1 MSTSKK
7 LFLTMFFNVIS
18 LIFII
23 SVSFFIAKK
32 NIETLINKDLESVGL
47 SVFNLSSFYAKNNP
61 KGYENKEFKDA
72 IKEIKIGKSG
82 YIYFVDE
89 SGKIIIHPTIEGKN
103 LASLDFIQK
112 IINSNDKSGIVE
124 YYTDVTNQDK
134 IIYYKYIP
142 EWKMWVVPGIN
153 KEDYVKDIYVEF
165 FYKIVLLGA
174 FIIILQ
180 LIIFYLITR
189 GITKQ
194 IKDFSSH
201 FREFLSFITYKQNRI
216 EKKKLEG
223 NCEFSVMTKD
233 INSAIDE
240 FDDKFKHDMRVIGE
254 SVLTFDKLKKGIFK
268 CRVNSN
274 SSNPMINTIKNTI
287 NDALDD
293 LENYMREI
301 EKTLISYTSNDYKD
315 RIVINN
321 KIANP
326 SRLLKVIQSV
336 NSLGDTLATQAKNS
350 LENGSSLET
359 NSKTLKNSIENLTS
373 KITKQIESLEE
384 TTLAVEKISEITNN
398 NSKNTTSMSKLAEIV
413 KQAVEDGYNL
423 SNKTTKSMDDIN
435 EKVIA
440 INEAITIIDQIAF
453 QTNILSLNA
462 AVEAATAG
470 EAGKGFAVVAQ
481 EVRNLANRS
490 AEAAKEIKEIVEST
504 TRKANDGKNI
514 TSNMIL
520 GYDELLENI
529 NKTIDMINEI
539 TMSSK
544 EQEAG
549 ITQINDAVN
558 QLDQQTQQNATI
570 ANETQDI
577 AFKTDAIARNII
589 EDLKDKVFVGKI

>member
-153 KEDYVKDIYVEF
+153 KEDYVKDIYIEF

-274 SSNPMINTIKNTI
+274 SSNPMINTLKNTI

-293 LENYMREI
+293 LENYMSEI

-315 RIVINN
+315 RIVIND

-336 NSLGDTLATQAKNS
+336 NSLGVTLATQAKNS

-470 EAGKGFAVVAQ
+470 EAGKGFAVVAG
-481 EVRNLANRS
+481 EVRNLANKS
-490 AEAAKEIKEIVEST
+490 AEAANEIKKLVEIANQ
-504 TRKANDGKNI
+504 KAHEGKDISNEMQNGYKNLHTHI
-514 TSNMIL
+514 TETLQIIQNVSDAANEQMV
-520 GYDELLENI
+520 GI
-529 NKTIDMINEI
+529 NQVSQTIVSLDQI
-539 TMSSK
+539 SK
-544 EQEAG
+544 DNQKE
-549 ITQINDAVN
+549 TNLINDISNVVSSMAIEV
-558 QLDQQTQQNATI
+558 L
-570 ANETQDI
+570 E
-577 AFKTDAIARNII
+577 DAKN
-589 EDLKDKVFVGKI
+589 KKF

>member
-7 LFLTMFFNVIS
+7 LFLTMFFNVMS

-32 NIETLINKDLESVGL
+32 NIEILINKDLESVGL

-165 FYKIVLLGA
+165 FYKIVLLGV

-274 SSNPMINTIKNTI
+274 SSNPMINTLKNTI

-315 RIVINN
+315 RIVIND

-470 EAGKGFAVVAQ
+470 EAGKGFAVVAG
-481 EVRNLANRS
+481 EVRNLANKS
-490 AEAAKEIKEIVEST
+490 AEAANEIKKLVEIANQ
-504 TRKANDGKNI
+504 KAHEGKDISNEMQNGYKNLHTHI
-514 TSNMIL
+514 TETLQIIQNVSDAANEQMV
-520 GYDELLENI
+520 GI
-529 NKTIDMINEI
+529 NQVSQTIVSLDQI
-539 TMSSK
+539 SK
-544 EQEAG
+544 DNQKE
-549 ITQINDAVN
+549 TNLINDISNVVSSMAIEV
-558 QLDQQTQQNATI
+558 L
-570 ANETQDI
+570 E
-577 AFKTDAIARNII
+577 DAKN
-589 EDLKDKVFVGKI
+589 KKF

>member
-23 SVSFFIAKK
+23 LVSFFIAKK
-32 NIETLINKDLESVGL
+32 NIEILINKDLESVGL

-112 IINSNDKSGIVE
+112 IISSNDKSGIIE

-165 FYKIVLLGA
+165 FYKIVLLGV

-216 EKKKLEG
+216 EKKKLDG

-274 SSNPMINTIKNTI
+274 SSNPMINTLKNTI

-435 EKVIA
+435 EKVVA

-470 EAGKGFAVVAQ
+470 EAGKGFAVVAG
-481 EVRNLANRS
+481 EVRNLANKS
-490 AEAAKEIKEIVEST
+490 AEAANEIKKLVEIANQ
-504 TRKANDGKNI
+504 KAHEGKDISNEMQNGYKNLHTHI
-514 TSNMIL
+514 TETLQIIQNVSDAANEQMV
-520 GYDELLENI
+520 GI
-529 NKTIDMINEI
+529 NQVSQTIVSLDQI
-539 TMSSK
+539 SK
-544 EQEAG
+544 DNQKE
-549 ITQINDAVN
+549 TNLINDISNVVSSM
-558 QLDQQTQQNATI
+558 
-570 ANETQDI
+570 
-577 AFKTDAIARNII
+577 AIEVLEEAKN
-589 EDLKDKVFVGKI
+589 KKF

>member
-23 SVSFFIAKK
+23 LVSFFIAKK
-32 NIETLINKDLESVGL
+32 NIEILINKDLESVGL
-47 SVFNLSSFYAKNNP
+47 SVYNLSSFYAKNNP

-112 IINSNDKSGIVE
+112 IISSNDKSGIIE

-216 EKKKLEG
+216 EKKKLDG

-274 SSNPMINTIKNTI
+274 SSNPMINTLKNTI

-435 EKVIA
+435 EKVVA

-470 EAGKGFAVVAQ
+470 EAGKGFAVVAG
-481 EVRNLANRS
+481 EVRNLANKS
-490 AEAAKEIKEIVEST
+490 AEAANEIKKLVEIANQ
-504 TRKANDGKNI
+504 KAHEGKDISNEMQNGYKNLHTHI
-514 TSNMIL
+514 TETLQIIQNVSDAANEQMV
-520 GYDELLENI
+520 GI
-529 NKTIDMINEI
+529 NQVSQTIVSLDQI
-539 TMSSK
+539 SK
-544 EQEAG
+544 DNQKE
-549 ITQINDAVN
+549 TNLINDISNVVSSMAIEV
-558 QLDQQTQQNATI
+558 L
-570 ANETQDI
+570 E
-577 AFKTDAIARNII
+577 DAKN
-589 EDLKDKVFVGKI
+589 KKF

>member
-32 NIETLINKDLESVGL
+32 NIKILINKDLESVGL

-274 SSNPMINTIKNTI
+274 SSNPMINTLKNTI

-315 RIVINN
+315 RIVIND

-470 EAGKGFAVVAQ
+470 EAGKGFAVVAG
-481 EVRNLANRS
+481 EVRNLANKS
-490 AEAAKEIKEIVEST
+490 AEAANEIKKLVEIANQ
-504 TRKANDGKNI
+504 KAHEGKDISNEMQNGYKNLHTHI
-514 TSNMIL
+514 TETLQIIQNVSDAANEQMV
-520 GYDELLENI
+520 GI
-529 NKTIDMINEI
+529 NQVSQTIVSLDQI
-539 TMSSK
+539 SK
-544 EQEAG
+544 DNQKE
-549 ITQINDAVN
+549 TNLINDISNVVSSMAIEV
-558 QLDQQTQQNATI
+558 L
-570 ANETQDI
+570 E
-577 AFKTDAIARNII
+577 DAKN
-589 EDLKDKVFVGKI
+589 KKF

>member
-7 LFLTMFFNVIS
+7 LFLTMFFNVMS

-23 SVSFFIAKK
+23 LVSFFIAKK
-32 NIETLINKDLESVGL
+32 NIEILINKDLESVGL

-165 FYKIVLLGA
+165 FYKIVLLGV

-274 SSNPMINTIKNTI
+274 SSNPMINTLKNTI

-315 RIVINN
+315 RIVIND

-470 EAGKGFAVVAQ
+470 EAGKGFAVVAG
-481 EVRNLANRS
+481 EVRNLANKS
-490 AEAAKEIKEIVEST
+490 AEAANEIKKLVEIANQ
-504 TRKANDGKNI
+504 KAHEGKDISNEMQNGYKNLHTHI
-514 TSNMIL
+514 TETLQIIQNVSDAANEQMV
-520 GYDELLENI
+520 GI
-529 NKTIDMINEI
+529 NQVSQTIVSLDQI
-539 TMSSK
+539 SK
-544 EQEAG
+544 DNQKE
-549 ITQINDAVN
+549 TNLINDISNVVSSMAIEV
-558 QLDQQTQQNATI
+558 L
-570 ANETQDI
+570 E
-577 AFKTDAIARNII
+577 DAKN
-589 EDLKDKVFVGKI
+589 KKF

>member
-23 SVSFFIAKK
+23 SVSFFIAQK
-32 NIETLINKDLESVGL
+32 NIEILINKDLESVGL

-72 IKEIKIGKSG
+72 IKEIKIGKNG

-216 EKKKLEG
+216 EKKKLDG

-274 SSNPMINTIKNTI
+274 SSNPMINTLKNTI

-470 EAGKGFAVVAQ
+470 EAGKGFAVVAG
-481 EVRNLANRS
+481 EVRNLANKS
-490 AEAAKEIKEIVEST
+490 AEAANEIKKLVEIANQ
-504 TRKANDGKNI
+504 KAHEGKDISNEMQNGYKNLHTHI
-514 TSNMIL
+514 TETLQIIQNVSDAANEQMV
-520 GYDELLENI
+520 GI
-529 NKTIDMINEI
+529 NQVSQTIVSLDQI
-539 TMSSK
+539 SK
-544 EQEAG
+544 DNQKE
-549 ITQINDAVN
+549 TNLINDISNVVSSMAIEV
-558 QLDQQTQQNATI
+558 L
-570 ANETQDI
+570 E
-577 AFKTDAIARNII
+577 DAKN
-589 EDLKDKVFVGKI
+589 KKF

>member
-7 LFLTMFFNVIS
+7 LFLTMFFNVMS

-23 SVSFFIAKK
+23 LVSFFIAKK

-72 IKEIKIGKSG
+72 IKEIKIGKNG

-274 SSNPMINTIKNTI
+274 SSNPMINTLKNTI

-470 EAGKGFAVVAQ
+470 EAGKGFAVVAG
-481 EVRNLANRS
+481 EVRNLANKS
-490 AEAAKEIKEIVEST
+490 AEAANEIKKLVEIANQ
-504 TRKANDGKNI
+504 KAHEGKDISNEMQNGYKNLHTHI
-514 TSNMIL
+514 TETLQIIQNVSDAANEQMV
-520 GYDELLENI
+520 GI
-529 NKTIDMINEI
+529 NQVSQTIVSLDQI
-539 TMSSK
+539 SK
-544 EQEAG
+544 DNQKE
-549 ITQINDAVN
+549 TNLINDISNVVSSMAIEV
-558 QLDQQTQQNATI
+558 L
-570 ANETQDI
+570 E
-577 AFKTDAIARNII
+577 DAKN
-589 EDLKDKVFVGKI
+589 KKF

>member
-7 LFLTMFFNVIS
+7 LFLTMFFNVMS

-23 SVSFFIAKK
+23 LVSFFIAKK
-32 NIETLINKDLESVGL
+32 NIEILINKDLESVGL

-153 KEDYVKDIYVEF
+153 KEDYVKDIYIEF
-165 FYKIVLLGA
+165 FYKIVLLGV

-274 SSNPMINTIKNTI
+274 SSNPMINTLKNTI

-315 RIVINN
+315 RIVIND

-470 EAGKGFAVVAQ
+470 EAGKGFAVVAG
-481 EVRNLANRS
+481 EVRNLANKS
-490 AEAAKEIKEIVEST
+490 AEAANEIKKLVEIANQ
-504 TRKANDGKNI
+504 KAHEGKDISNEMQNGYKNLHTHI
-514 TSNMIL
+514 TETLQIIQNVSDAANEQMV
-520 GYDELLENI
+520 GI
-529 NKTIDMINEI
+529 NQVSQTIVSLDQI
-539 TMSSK
+539 SK
-544 EQEAG
+544 DNQKE
-549 ITQINDAVN
+549 TNLINDISNVVSSMAIEV
-558 QLDQQTQQNATI
+558 L
-570 ANETQDI
+570 E
-577 AFKTDAIARNII
+577 DAKN
-589 EDLKDKVFVGKI
+589 KKF

>member
-112 IINSNDKSGIVE
+112 IISSNDKSGIVE

-274 SSNPMINTIKNTI
+274 SSNPMINTLKNTI

-453 QTNILSLNA
+453 QTNNISLNA

-470 EAGKGFAVVAQ
+470 EAGKGFAVVAG
-481 EVRNLANRS
+481 EVRNLANKS
-490 AEAAKEIKEIVEST
+490 AEAANEIKKLVEIANQ
-504 TRKANDGKNI
+504 KAHEGKDISNEMQNGYKNLHTHI
-514 TSNMIL
+514 TETLQIIQNVSDAANEQMV
-520 GYDELLENI
+520 GI
-529 NKTIDMINEI
+529 NQVSQTIVSLDQI
-539 TMSSK
+539 SK
-544 EQEAG
+544 DNQKE
-549 ITQINDAVN
+549 TNLINDISNVVSSMAIEV
-558 QLDQQTQQNATI
+558 L
-570 ANETQDI
+570 E
-577 AFKTDAIARNII
+577 DAKN
-589 EDLKDKVFVGKI
+589 KKF

>member
-7 LFLTMFFNVIS
+7 LFLTMFFNVMS

-23 SVSFFIAKK
+23 LVSFFIAKK
-32 NIETLINKDLESVGL
+32 NIEILINKDLESVGL

-201 FREFLSFITYKQNRI
+201 FREFISFITYKQNRI

-274 SSNPMINTIKNTI
+274 SSNPMINTLKNTI

-315 RIVINN
+315 RIVIND

-470 EAGKGFAVVAQ
+470 EAGKGFAVVAG
-481 EVRNLANRS
+481 EVRNLANKS
-490 AEAAKEIKEIVEST
+490 AEAANEIKKLVEIANQ
-504 TRKANDGKNI
+504 KAHEGKDISNEMQNGYKNLHTHI
-514 TSNMIL
+514 TETLQIIQNVSDAANEQMV
-520 GYDELLENI
+520 GI
-529 NKTIDMINEI
+529 NQVSQTIVSLDQI
-539 TMSSK
+539 SK
-544 EQEAG
+544 DNQKE
-549 ITQINDAVN
+549 TNLINDISNVVSSMAIEV
-558 QLDQQTQQNATI
+558 L
-570 ANETQDI
+570 E
-577 AFKTDAIARNII
+577 DAKN
-589 EDLKDKVFVGKI
+589 KKF

>member
-7 LFLTMFFNVIS
+7 LFLTMFFNVMS

-23 SVSFFIAKK
+23 LVSFFIAKK
-32 NIETLINKDLESVGL
+32 NIEILINKDLESVGL

-165 FYKIVLLGA
+165 FYKIVLLGV

-274 SSNPMINTIKNTI
+274 SSNPMINTLKNTI

-315 RIVINN
+315 RIVIND

-470 EAGKGFAVVAQ
+470 EAGKGFAVVAG
-481 EVRNLANRS
+481 EVRNLANKS
-490 AEAAKEIKEIVEST
+490 AEAANEIKKLVEIANQ
-504 TRKANDGKNI
+504 KAHEGKDISNEMQNGYKNLHTHI
-514 TSNMIL
+514 TETLQIIQNVSDAANEQMV
-520 GYDELLENI
+520 GI
-529 NKTIDMINEI
+529 NQVSETIVSLDQI
-539 TMSSK
+539 SK
-544 EQEAG
+544 DNQKE
-549 ITQINDAVN
+549 TNLINDISNVVSSMAIEV
-558 QLDQQTQQNATI
+558 L
-570 ANETQDI
+570 E
-577 AFKTDAIARNII
+577 DAKN
-589 EDLKDKVFVGKI
+589 KKF

>member
-7 LFLTMFFNVIS
+7 LFLTMFFNVMS

-23 SVSFFIAKK
+23 LVSFFIAKK
-32 NIETLINKDLESVGL
+32 NIEILINKDLESVGL

-112 IINSNDKSGIVE
+112 IISSNDKSGIVE

-274 SSNPMINTIKNTI
+274 SSNPMINTLKNTI

-315 RIVINN
+315 RIVIND

-470 EAGKGFAVVAQ
+470 EAGKGFAVVAG
-481 EVRNLANRS
+481 EVRNLANKS
-490 AEAAKEIKEIVEST
+490 AEAANEIKKLVEIANQ
-504 TRKANDGKNI
+504 KAHEGKDISNEMQNGYKNLHTHI
-514 TSNMIL
+514 TETLQIIQNVSDAANEQMV
-520 GYDELLENI
+520 GI
-529 NKTIDMINEI
+529 NQVSQTIVSLDQI
-539 TMSSK
+539 SK
-544 EQEAG
+544 DNQKE
-549 ITQINDAVN
+549 TNLINDISNVVSSMAIEV
-558 QLDQQTQQNATI
+558 L
-570 ANETQDI
+570 E
-577 AFKTDAIARNII
+577 DAKN
-589 EDLKDKVFVGKI
+589 KKF

>member
-7 LFLTMFFNVIS
+7 LFLTMFFNVMS

-32 NIETLINKDLESVGL
+32 NIEILINKDLESVGL

-274 SSNPMINTIKNTI
+274 SSNPMINTLKNTI

-315 RIVINN
+315 RIVIND

-384 TTLAVEKISEITNN
+384 TTLAVGKISEITNN

-470 EAGKGFAVVAQ
+470 EAGKGFAVVAG
-481 EVRNLANRS
+481 EVRNLANKS
-490 AEAAKEIKEIVEST
+490 AEAANEIKKLVEIANQ
-504 TRKANDGKNI
+504 KAHEGKDISNEMQNGYKNLHTHI
-514 TSNMIL
+514 TETLQIIQNVSDAANEQMV
-520 GYDELLENI
+520 GI
-529 NKTIDMINEI
+529 NQVSQTIVSLDQI
-539 TMSSK
+539 SK
-544 EQEAG
+544 DNQKE
-549 ITQINDAVN
+549 TNLINDISNVVSSMAIEV
-558 QLDQQTQQNATI
+558 L
-570 ANETQDI
+570 E
-577 AFKTDAIARNII
+577 DAKN
-589 EDLKDKVFVGKI
+589 KKF

>member
-7 LFLTMFFNVIS
+7 LFLTMFFNVMS

-23 SVSFFIAKK
+23 LVSFFIAKK
-32 NIETLINKDLESVGL
+32 NIEILINKDLESVGL

-72 IKEIKIGKSG
+72 IKEIKIGKNG

-142 EWKMWVVPGIN
+142 EWKMWVVPCIN

-274 SSNPMINTIKNTI
+274 SSNPMINTLKNTI

-315 RIVINN
+315 RIVIND

-470 EAGKGFAVVAQ
+470 EAGKGFAVVAG
-481 EVRNLANRS
+481 EVRNLANKS
-490 AEAAKEIKEIVEST
+490 AEAANEIKKLVEIANQ
-504 TRKANDGKNI
+504 KAHEGKDISNEMQNGYKNLHTHI
-514 TSNMIL
+514 TETLQIIQNVSDAANEQMV
-520 GYDELLENI
+520 GI
-529 NKTIDMINEI
+529 NQVSQTIVSLDQI
-539 TMSSK
+539 SK
-544 EQEAG
+544 DNQKE
-549 ITQINDAVN
+549 TNLINDISNVVSSMAIEV
-558 QLDQQTQQNATI
+558 L
-570 ANETQDI
+570 E
-577 AFKTDAIARNII
+577 DAKN
-589 EDLKDKVFVGKI
+589 KKF

>member
-32 NIETLINKDLESVGL
+32 NIEILINKDLESVGL

-72 IKEIKIGKSG
+72 IKEIKIGKNG

-274 SSNPMINTIKNTI
+274 SSNPMINTLKNTI

-315 RIVINN
+315 RIVIND

-470 EAGKGFAVVAQ
+470 EAGKGFAVVAG
-481 EVRNLANRS
+481 EVRNLANKS
-490 AEAAKEIKEIVEST
+490 AEAANEIKKLVEIANQ
-504 TRKANDGKNI
+504 KAHEGKDISNEMQNGYKNLHTHI
-514 TSNMIL
+514 TETLQIIQNVSDAANEQMV
-520 GYDELLENI
+520 GI
-529 NKTIDMINEI
+529 NQVSQTIVSLDQI
-539 TMSSK
+539 SK
-544 EQEAG
+544 DNQKE
-549 ITQINDAVN
+549 TNLINDISNVVSSMAIEV
-558 QLDQQTQQNATI
+558 L
-570 ANETQDI
+570 E
-577 AFKTDAIARNII
+577 DAKN
-589 EDLKDKVFVGKI
+589 KKF

>member
-7 LFLTMFFNVIS
+7 LFLTMFFNVMS

-23 SVSFFIAKK
+23 LVSFFIAKK
-32 NIETLINKDLESVGL
+32 NIEILINKDLESVGL

-89 SGKIIIHPTIEGKN
+89 SGKIIIHPTIEGKH

-223 NCEFSVMTKD
+223 NYEFSVMTKD

-274 SSNPMINTIKNTI
+274 SSNPMINTLKNTI

-315 RIVINN
+315 RIVIND

-470 EAGKGFAVVAQ
+470 EAGKGFAVVAG
-481 EVRNLANRS
+481 EVRNLANKS
-490 AEAAKEIKEIVEST
+490 AEAANEIKKLVEIANQ
-504 TRKANDGKNI
+504 KAHEGKDISNEMQNGYKNLHTHI
-514 TSNMIL
+514 TETLQIIQNVSDAANEQMV
-520 GYDELLENI
+520 GI
-529 NKTIDMINEI
+529 NQVSQTIVSLDQI
-539 TMSSK
+539 SK
-544 EQEAG
+544 DNQKE
-549 ITQINDAVN
+549 TNLINDISNVVSSMAIEV
-558 QLDQQTQQNATI
+558 L
-570 ANETQDI
+570 E
-577 AFKTDAIARNII
+577 DAKN
-589 EDLKDKVFVGKI
+589 KKF

>member
-165 FYKIVLLGA
+165 FYKIVLLGV

-274 SSNPMINTIKNTI
+274 SSNPMINTLKNTI

-315 RIVINN
+315 RIVIND

-470 EAGKGFAVVAQ
+470 EAGKGFAVVAG
-481 EVRNLANRS
+481 EVRNLANKS
-490 AEAAKEIKEIVEST
+490 AEAANEIKKLVEIANQ
-504 TRKANDGKNI
+504 KAHEGKDISNEMQNGYKNLHTHI
-514 TSNMIL
+514 TETLQIIQNVSDAANEQMV
-520 GYDELLENI
+520 GI
-529 NKTIDMINEI
+529 NQVSETIVSLDQI
-539 TMSSK
+539 SK
-544 EQEAG
+544 DNQKE
-549 ITQINDAVN
+549 TNLINDISNVVSSMAIEV
-558 QLDQQTQQNATI
+558 L
-570 ANETQDI
+570 E
-577 AFKTDAIARNII
+577 DAKN
-589 EDLKDKVFVGKI
+589 KKF

>member
-7 LFLTMFFNVIS
+7 LFLTMFFNVMS

-23 SVSFFIAKK
+23 LVSFFIAKK
-32 NIETLINKDLESVGL
+32 NIEILINKDLESVGL

-72 IKEIKIGKSG
+72 IKEIKIGKNG

-112 IINSNDKSGIVE
+112 IISSNDKSGIVE

-134 IIYYKYIP
+134 IIYFKYIP

-165 FYKIVLLGA
+165 FYKIVLLGV

-274 SSNPMINTIKNTI
+274 SSNPMINTLKNTI

-315 RIVINN
+315 RIVIND

-470 EAGKGFAVVAQ
+470 EAGKGFAVVAG
-481 EVRNLANRS
+481 EVRNLANKS
-490 AEAAKEIKEIVEST
+490 AEAANEIKKLVEIANQ
-504 TRKANDGKNI
+504 KAHEGKDISNEMQNGYKNLHTHI
-514 TSNMIL
+514 TETLQIIQNVSDAANEQMV
-520 GYDELLENI
+520 GI
-529 NKTIDMINEI
+529 NQVSQTIVSLDQI
-539 TMSSK
+539 SK
-544 EQEAG
+544 DNQKE
-549 ITQINDAVN
+549 TNLINDISNVVSSMAIEV
-558 QLDQQTQQNATI
+558 L
-570 ANETQDI
+570 E
-577 AFKTDAIARNII
+577 DAKN
-589 EDLKDKVFVGKI
+589 KKF

>member
-23 SVSFFIAKK
+23 LVSFFIAKK
-32 NIETLINKDLESVGL
+32 NIEILINKDLESVGL

-112 IINSNDKSGIVE
+112 IINSNDKSGIIE

-274 SSNPMINTIKNTI
+274 SSNPMINTLKNTI

-470 EAGKGFAVVAQ
+470 EAGKGFAVVAG
-481 EVRNLANRS
+481 EVRNLANKS
-490 AEAAKEIKEIVEST
+490 AEAANEIKKLVEIANQ
-504 TRKANDGKNI
+504 KAHEGKDISNEMQNGYKNLHTHI
-514 TSNMIL
+514 TETLQIIQNVSDAANEQMV
-520 GYDELLENI
+520 GI
-529 NKTIDMINEI
+529 NQVSQTIVSLDQI
-539 TMSSK
+539 SK
-544 EQEAG
+544 DNQKE
-549 ITQINDAVN
+549 TNLINDISNVVSSMAIEV
-558 QLDQQTQQNATI
+558 L
-570 ANETQDI
+570 E
-577 AFKTDAIARNII
+577 DAKN
-589 EDLKDKVFVGKI
+589 KKF

>member
-23 SVSFFIAKK
+23 LVSFFIAKK
-32 NIETLINKDLESVGL
+32 NIEILINKDLESVGL

-153 KEDYVKDIYVEF
+153 KEDYVKDIYIEF
-165 FYKIVLLGA
+165 FYKIVLLGIL
-174 FIIILQ
+174 IIILQ

-274 SSNPMINTIKNTI
+274 SSNPMINTLKNTI

-315 RIVINN
+315 RIVIND

-470 EAGKGFAVVAQ
+470 EAGKGFAVVAG
-481 EVRNLANRS
+481 EVRNLANKS
-490 AEAAKEIKEIVEST
+490 AEAANEIKKLVEIANQ
-504 TRKANDGKNI
+504 KAHEGKDISNEMQNGYKNLHTHI
-514 TSNMIL
+514 TETLQIIQNVSDAANEQMV
-520 GYDELLENI
+520 GI
-529 NKTIDMINEI
+529 NQVSQTIVSLDQI
-539 TMSSK
+539 SK
-544 EQEAG
+544 DNQKE
-549 ITQINDAVN
+549 TNLINDISNVVSSMAIEV
-558 QLDQQTQQNATI
+558 L
-570 ANETQDI
+570 E
-577 AFKTDAIARNII
+577 DAKN
-589 EDLKDKVFVGKI
+589 KKF

>member
-7 LFLTMFFNVIS
+7 LFLTMFFNVMS

-23 SVSFFIAKK
+23 LVSFFIAKK
-32 NIETLINKDLESVGL
+32 NIEILINKDLESVGL

-142 EWKMWVVPGIN
+142 EWKMWVVPCIN

-165 FYKIVLLGA
+165 FYKIVLLGV

-274 SSNPMINTIKNTI
+274 SSNPMINTLKNTI

-470 EAGKGFAVVAQ
+470 EAGKGFAVVAG
-481 EVRNLANRS
+481 EVRNLANKS
-490 AEAAKEIKEIVEST
+490 AEAANEIKKLVEIANQ
-504 TRKANDGKNI
+504 KAHEGKDISNEMQNGYKNLHTHI
-514 TSNMIL
+514 TETLQIIQNVSDAANEQMV
-520 GYDELLENI
+520 GI
-529 NKTIDMINEI
+529 NQVSQTIVSLDQI
-539 TMSSK
+539 SK
-544 EQEAG
+544 DNQKE
-549 ITQINDAVN
+549 TNLINDISNVVSSMAIEV
-558 QLDQQTQQNATI
+558 L
-570 ANETQDI
+570 E
-577 AFKTDAIARNII
+577 DAKN
-589 EDLKDKVFVGKI
+589 KKF

>member
-7 LFLTMFFNVIS
+7 LFLTMFFNVMS

-23 SVSFFIAKK
+23 LVSFFIAKK
-32 NIETLINKDLESVGL
+32 NIEILINKDLESVGL

-153 KEDYVKDIYVEF
+153 KEDYVKDIYIEF

-274 SSNPMINTIKNTI
+274 SSNPMINTLKNTI

-315 RIVINN
+315 RIVIND

-470 EAGKGFAVVAQ
+470 EAGKGFAVVAG
-481 EVRNLANRS
+481 EVRNLANKS
-490 AEAAKEIKEIVEST
+490 AEAANEIKKLVEIANQ
-504 TRKANDGKNI
+504 KAHEGKDISNEMQNGYKNLHTHI
-514 TSNMIL
+514 TETLQIIQNVSDAANEQMV
-520 GYDELLENI
+520 GI
-529 NKTIDMINEI
+529 NQVSQTIVSLDQI
-539 TMSSK
+539 SK
-544 EQEAG
+544 DNQKE
-549 ITQINDAVN
+549 TNLINDISNVVSSMAIEV
-558 QLDQQTQQNATI
+558 L
-570 ANETQDI
+570 E
-577 AFKTDAIARNII
+577 DAKN
-589 EDLKDKVFVGKI
+589 KKF

>member
-7 LFLTMFFNVIS
+7 LFLTMFFNVMS

-32 NIETLINKDLESVGL
+32 NIEILINKDLESVGL

-72 IKEIKIGKSG
+72 IKEIKIGKNG

-274 SSNPMINTIKNTI
+274 SSNPMINTLKNTI

-315 RIVINN
+315 RIVIND

-470 EAGKGFAVVAQ
+470 EAGKGFAVVAG
-481 EVRNLANRS
+481 EVRNLANKS
-490 AEAAKEIKEIVEST
+490 AEAANEIKKLVEIANQ
-504 TRKANDGKNI
+504 KAHEGKDISNEMQNGYKNLHTHI
-514 TSNMIL
+514 TETLQIIQNVSDAANEQMV
-520 GYDELLENI
+520 GI
-529 NKTIDMINEI
+529 NQVSQTIVSLDQI
-539 TMSSK
+539 SK
-544 EQEAG
+544 DNQKE
-549 ITQINDAVN
+549 TNLINDISNVVSSMAIEV
-558 QLDQQTQQNATI
+558 L
-570 ANETQDI
+570 E
-577 AFKTDAIARNII
+577 DAKN
-589 EDLKDKVFVGKI
+589 KKF

>member
-32 NIETLINKDLESVGL
+32 NIEILINKDLESVGL

-201 FREFLSFITYKQNRI
+201 FREFISFITYKQNRI

-274 SSNPMINTIKNTI
+274 SSNPMINTLKNTI

-315 RIVINN
+315 RIVIND

-470 EAGKGFAVVAQ
+470 EAGKGFAVVAG
-481 EVRNLANRS
+481 EVRNLANKS
-490 AEAAKEIKEIVEST
+490 AEAANEIKKLVEIANQ
-504 TRKANDGKNI
+504 KAHEGKDISNEMQNGYKNLHTHI
-514 TSNMIL
+514 TETLQIIQNVSDAANEQMV
-520 GYDELLENI
+520 GI
-529 NKTIDMINEI
+529 NQVSQTIVSLDQI
-539 TMSSK
+539 SK
-544 EQEAG
+544 DNQKE
-549 ITQINDAVN
+549 TNLINDISNVVSSMAIEV
-558 QLDQQTQQNATI
+558 L
-570 ANETQDI
+570 E
-577 AFKTDAIARNII
+577 DAKN
-589 EDLKDKVFVGKI
+589 KKF

>member
-7 LFLTMFFNVIS
+7 LFLTMFFNVMS

-23 SVSFFIAKK
+23 LVSFFIAKK
-32 NIETLINKDLESVGL
+32 NIEILINKDLESVGL

-112 IINSNDKSGIVE
+112 IISSNDKSGIIE

-134 IIYYKYIP
+134 IIYFKYIP

-153 KEDYVKDIYVEF
+153 KEDYVKDIYTEF
-165 FYKIVLLGA
+165 FYKIVLLGV

-274 SSNPMINTIKNTI
+274 SSNPMINTLKNTI

-470 EAGKGFAVVAQ
+470 EAGKGFAVVAG
-481 EVRNLANRS
+481 EVRNLANKS
-490 AEAAKEIKEIVEST
+490 AEAANEIKKLVEIANQ
-504 TRKANDGKNI
+504 KAHEGKDISNEMQNGYKNLHTHI
-514 TSNMIL
+514 TETLQIIQNVSDAANEQMV
-520 GYDELLENI
+520 GI
-529 NKTIDMINEI
+529 NQVSETIVSLDQI
-539 TMSSK
+539 SK
-544 EQEAG
+544 DNQKE
-549 ITQINDAVN
+549 TNLINDISNVVSSMAIEV
-558 QLDQQTQQNATI
+558 L
-570 ANETQDI
+570 E
-577 AFKTDAIARNII
+577 DAKN
-589 EDLKDKVFVGKI
+589 KKF

>member
-7 LFLTMFFNVIS
+7 LFLTMFFNVMS

-23 SVSFFIAKK
+23 LVSFFIAKK
-32 NIETLINKDLESVGL
+32 NIEILINKDLESVGL

-112 IINSNDKSGIVE
+112 IISSNDKSGIVE

-134 IIYYKYIP
+134 IIYFKYIP

-153 KEDYVKDIYVEF
+153 KEDYVKDIYIEF
-165 FYKIVLLGA
+165 FYKIVLLGIL
-174 FIIILQ
+174 IIILQ

-274 SSNPMINTIKNTI
+274 SSNPMINTLKNTI

-315 RIVINN
+315 RIVIND

-470 EAGKGFAVVAQ
+470 EAGKGFAVVAG
-481 EVRNLANRS
+481 EVRNLANKS
-490 AEAAKEIKEIVEST
+490 AEAANEIKKLVEIANQ
-504 TRKANDGKNI
+504 KAHEGKDISNEMQNGYKNLHTHI
-514 TSNMIL
+514 TETLQIIQNVSDAANEQMV
-520 GYDELLENI
+520 GI
-529 NKTIDMINEI
+529 NQVSQTIVSLDQI
-539 TMSSK
+539 SK
-544 EQEAG
+544 DNQKE
-549 ITQINDAVN
+549 TNLINDISNVVSSMAIEV
-558 QLDQQTQQNATI
+558 L
-570 ANETQDI
+570 E
-577 AFKTDAIARNII
+577 DAKN
-589 EDLKDKVFVGKI
+589 KKF

>member
-7 LFLTMFFNVIS
+7 LFLTMFFNVMS

-23 SVSFFIAKK
+23 LVSFFIAKK
-32 NIETLINKDLESVGL
+32 NIEILINKDLESVGL

-72 IKEIKIGKSG
+72 IKEIKIGKNG

-153 KEDYVKDIYVEF
+153 KEDYVKDIYIEF

-240 FDDKFKHDMRVIGE
+240 FDDKFKNDMRVIGE

-274 SSNPMINTIKNTI
+274 SSNPMINTLKNTI

-315 RIVINN
+315 RIVIND

-470 EAGKGFAVVAQ
+470 EAGKGFAVVAG
-481 EVRNLANRS
+481 EVRNLANKS
-490 AEAAKEIKEIVEST
+490 AEAANEIKKLVEIANQ
-504 TRKANDGKNI
+504 KAHEGKDISNEMQNGYKNLHTHI
-514 TSNMIL
+514 TETLQIIQNVSDAANEQMV
-520 GYDELLENI
+520 GI
-529 NKTIDMINEI
+529 NQVSQTIVSLDQI
-539 TMSSK
+539 SK
-544 EQEAG
+544 DNQKE
-549 ITQINDAVN
+549 TNLINDISNVVSSMAIEV
-558 QLDQQTQQNATI
+558 L
-570 ANETQDI
+570 E
-577 AFKTDAIARNII
+577 DAKN
-589 EDLKDKVFVGKI
+589 KKF

>member
-1 MSTSKK
+1 M
-7 LFLTMFFNVIS
+7 L
-18 LIFII
+18 
-23 SVSFFIAKK
+23 KK
-32 NIETLINKDLESVGL
+32 NIEILINKDLESVGL

-274 SSNPMINTIKNTI
+274 SSNPMINTLKNTI

-315 RIVINN
+315 RIVIND

-470 EAGKGFAVVAQ
+470 EAGKGFAVVAG
-481 EVRNLANRS
+481 EVRNLANKS
-490 AEAAKEIKEIVEST
+490 AEAANEIKKLVEIANQ
-504 TRKANDGKNI
+504 KAHEGKDISNEMQNGYKNLHTHI
-514 TSNMIL
+514 TETLQIIQNVSDAANEQMV
-520 GYDELLENI
+520 GI
-529 NKTIDMINEI
+529 NQVSQTIVSLDQI
-539 TMSSK
+539 SK
-544 EQEAG
+544 DNQKE
-549 ITQINDAVN
+549 TNLINDISNVVSSMAIEV
-558 QLDQQTQQNATI
+558 L
-570 ANETQDI
+570 E
-577 AFKTDAIARNII
+577 DAKN
-589 EDLKDKVFVGKI
+589 KKF

>member
-32 NIETLINKDLESVGL
+32 NIEILINKDLESVGL

-82 YIYFVDE
+82 YIHFVDE

-165 FYKIVLLGA
+165 FYKIVLLGV

-274 SSNPMINTIKNTI
+274 SSNPMINTLKNTI

-315 RIVINN
+315 RIVIND

-470 EAGKGFAVVAQ
+470 EAGKGFAVVAG
-481 EVRNLANRS
+481 EVRNLANKS
-490 AEAAKEIKEIVEST
+490 AEAANEIKKLVEIANQ
-504 TRKANDGKNI
+504 KAHEGKDISNEMQNGYKNLHTHI
-514 TSNMIL
+514 TETLQIIQNVSDAANEQMV
-520 GYDELLENI
+520 GI
-529 NKTIDMINEI
+529 NQVSQTIVSLDQI
-539 TMSSK
+539 SK
-544 EQEAG
+544 DNQKE
-549 ITQINDAVN
+549 TNLINDISNVVSSMAIEV
-558 QLDQQTQQNATI
+558 L
-570 ANETQDI
+570 E
-577 AFKTDAIARNII
+577 DAKN
-589 EDLKDKVFVGKI
+589 KKF

>member
-7 LFLTMFFNVIS
+7 LFLTMFFNVMS

-23 SVSFFIAKK
+23 LVSFFIAKK
-32 NIETLINKDLESVGL
+32 NIEILINKDLESVGL

-142 EWKMWVVPGIN
+142 EWKMWVVPCIN

-274 SSNPMINTIKNTI
+274 SSNPMINTLKNTI

-315 RIVINN
+315 RIVIND

-470 EAGKGFAVVAQ
+470 EAGKGFAVVAG
-481 EVRNLANRS
+481 EVRNLANKS
-490 AEAAKEIKEIVEST
+490 AEAANEIKKLVEIANQ
-504 TRKANDGKNI
+504 KAHEGKDISNEMQNGYKNLHTHI
-514 TSNMIL
+514 TETLQIIQNVSDAANEQMV
-520 GYDELLENI
+520 GI
-529 NKTIDMINEI
+529 NQVSQTIVSLDQI
-539 TMSSK
+539 SK
-544 EQEAG
+544 DNQKE
-549 ITQINDAVN
+549 TNLINDISNVVSSMAIEV
-558 QLDQQTQQNATI
+558 L
-570 ANETQDI
+570 E
-577 AFKTDAIARNII
+577 DAKN
-589 EDLKDKVFVGKI
+589 KKF

>member
-7 LFLTMFFNVIS
+7 LFLTMFFNVMS

-32 NIETLINKDLESVGL
+32 NIEILINKDLESVGL

-112 IINSNDKSGIVE
+112 IINSNDKSGIIE

-153 KEDYVKDIYVEF
+153 KEDYVKDIYIEF

-274 SSNPMINTIKNTI
+274 SSNPMINTLKNTI

-435 EKVIA
+435 EKVVA

-470 EAGKGFAVVAQ
+470 EAGKGFAVVAG
-481 EVRNLANRS
+481 EVRNLANKS
-490 AEAAKEIKEIVEST
+490 AEAANEIKKLVEIANQ
-504 TRKANDGKNI
+504 KAHEGKDISNEMQNGYKNLHTHI
-514 TSNMIL
+514 TETLQIIQNVSDAANEQMV
-520 GYDELLENI
+520 GI
-529 NKTIDMINEI
+529 NQVSQTIVSLDQI
-539 TMSSK
+539 SK
-544 EQEAG
+544 DNQKE
-549 ITQINDAVN
+549 TNLINDISNVVSSMAIEV
-558 QLDQQTQQNATI
+558 L
-570 ANETQDI
+570 E
-577 AFKTDAIARNII
+577 DAKN
-589 EDLKDKVFVGKI
+589 KKF

>member
-32 NIETLINKDLESVGL
+32 NIEILINKDLESVGL

-274 SSNPMINTIKNTI
+274 SSNPMINTLKNTI

-315 RIVINN
+315 RIIINN

-470 EAGKGFAVVAQ
+470 EAGKGFAVVAG
-481 EVRNLANRS
+481 EVRNLANKS
-490 AEAAKEIKEIVEST
+490 AEAANEIKKLVEIANQ
-504 TRKANDGKNI
+504 KAHEGKDISNEMQNGYKNLHTHI
-514 TSNMIL
+514 TETLQIIQNVSDAANEQMV
-520 GYDELLENI
+520 GI
-529 NKTIDMINEI
+529 NQVSQTIVSLDQI
-539 TMSSK
+539 SK
-544 EQEAG
+544 DNQKE
-549 ITQINDAVN
+549 TNLINDISNVVSSMAIEV
-558 QLDQQTQQNATI
+558 L
-570 ANETQDI
+570 E
-577 AFKTDAIARNII
+577 DAKN
-589 EDLKDKVFVGKI
+589 KKF

>member
-7 LFLTMFFNVIS
+7 LFLTMFFNVMS

-23 SVSFFIAKK
+23 LVSFFIAKK
-32 NIETLINKDLESVGL
+32 NIEILINKDLESVGL

-165 FYKIVLLGA
+165 FYKIVLLGV

-240 FDDKFKHDMRVIGE
+240 FDDKFKHDMRVIGD

-274 SSNPMINTIKNTI
+274 SSNPMINTLKNTI

-315 RIVINN
+315 RIVIND

-470 EAGKGFAVVAQ
+470 EAGKGFAVVAG
-481 EVRNLANRS
+481 EVRNLANKS
-490 AEAAKEIKEIVEST
+490 AEAANEIKKLVEIANQ
-504 TRKANDGKNI
+504 KAHEGKDISNEMQNGYKNLHTHI
-514 TSNMIL
+514 TETLQIIQNVSDAANEQMV
-520 GYDELLENI
+520 GI
-529 NKTIDMINEI
+529 NQVSQTIVSLDQI
-539 TMSSK
+539 SK
-544 EQEAG
+544 DNQKE
-549 ITQINDAVN
+549 TNLINDISNVVSSMAIEV
-558 QLDQQTQQNATI
+558 L
-570 ANETQDI
+570 E
-577 AFKTDAIARNII
+577 DAKN
-589 EDLKDKVFVGKI
+589 KKF

>member
-23 SVSFFIAKK
+23 LVSFFIAKK
-32 NIETLINKDLESVGL
+32 NIEILINKDLESVGL

-112 IINSNDKSGIVE
+112 IISSNDKSGIVE
-124 YYTDVTNQDK
+124 YYTDVRNQDK

-153 KEDYVKDIYVEF
+153 KEDYVKDIYIEF
-165 FYKIVLLGA
+165 FYKIVLLGIL
-174 FIIILQ
+174 IIILQ

-274 SSNPMINTIKNTI
+274 SSNPMINTLKNTI

-293 LENYMREI
+293 LENYMSEI

-326 SRLLKVIQSV
+326 SKLLQVIQSV

-470 EAGKGFAVVAQ
+470 EAGKGFAVVAG
-481 EVRNLANRS
+481 EVRNLANKS
-490 AEAAKEIKEIVEST
+490 AEAANEIKKLVEIANQ
-504 TRKANDGKNI
+504 KAHEGKDISNEMQNGYKNLHTHI
-514 TSNMIL
+514 TETLQIIQNVSDAANEQMV
-520 GYDELLENI
+520 GI
-529 NKTIDMINEI
+529 NQVSQTIVSLDQI
-539 TMSSK
+539 SK
-544 EQEAG
+544 DNQKE
-549 ITQINDAVN
+549 TNLINDISNVVSSMAIEV
-558 QLDQQTQQNATI
+558 L
-570 ANETQDI
+570 E
-577 AFKTDAIARNII
+577 DAKN
-589 EDLKDKVFVGKI
+589 KKF

>member
-7 LFLTMFFNVIS
+7 LFLTMFFNVMS

-23 SVSFFIAKK
+23 LVSFFIAKK
-32 NIETLINKDLESVGL
+32 NIEILINKDLESVGL

-112 IINSNDKSGIVE
+112 IISSNDKSGIIE

-165 FYKIVLLGA
+165 FYKIVLLGV

-274 SSNPMINTIKNTI
+274 SSNPMINTLKNTI

-315 RIVINN
+315 RIVIND

-470 EAGKGFAVVAQ
+470 EAGKGFAVVAG
-481 EVRNLANRS
+481 EVRNLANKS
-490 AEAAKEIKEIVEST
+490 AEAANEIKKLVEIANQ
-504 TRKANDGKNI
+504 KAHEGKDISNEMQNGYKNLHTHI
-514 TSNMIL
+514 TETLQIIQNVSDAANEQMV
-520 GYDELLENI
+520 GI
-529 NKTIDMINEI
+529 NQVSQTIVSLDQI
-539 TMSSK
+539 SK
-544 EQEAG
+544 DNQKE
-549 ITQINDAVN
+549 TNLINDISNVVSSMAIEV
-558 QLDQQTQQNATI
+558 L
-570 ANETQDI
+570 E
-577 AFKTDAIARNII
+577 DAKN
-589 EDLKDKVFVGKI
+589 KKF

>member
-7 LFLTMFFNVIS
+7 LFLTMFFNVMS

-23 SVSFFIAKK
+23 LVSFFIAKK
-32 NIETLINKDLESVGL
+32 NIEILINKDLESVGL

-153 KEDYVKDIYVEF
+153 KEDYVKDIYIEF

-274 SSNPMINTIKNTI
+274 SSNPMINTLKNTI

-315 RIVINN
+315 RIVIND

-336 NSLGDTLATQAKNS
+336 NSLGDTLASQAKNS

-359 NSKTLKNSIENLTS
+359 NSKTLKSSIENLTS

-435 EKVIA
+435 EKVVA

-470 EAGKGFAVVAQ
+470 EAGKGFAVVAG
-481 EVRNLANRS
+481 EVRNLANKS
-490 AEAAKEIKEIVEST
+490 AEAANEIKKLVEIANQ
-504 TRKANDGKNI
+504 KAHEGKDISNEMQNGYKNLHTHI
-514 TSNMIL
+514 TETLQIIQNVSDAANEQMV
-520 GYDELLENI
+520 GI
-529 NKTIDMINEI
+529 NQVSQTIVSLDQI
-539 TMSSK
+539 SK
-544 EQEAG
+544 DNQKE
-549 ITQINDAVN
+549 TNLINDISNVVSSMAIEV
-558 QLDQQTQQNATI
+558 L
-570 ANETQDI
+570 E
-577 AFKTDAIARNII
+577 DAKN
-589 EDLKDKVFVGKI
+589 KKF

>member
-7 LFLTMFFNVIS
+7 LFLTMFFNVMS

-23 SVSFFIAKK
+23 LVSFFIAKK
-32 NIETLINKDLESVGL
+32 NIEILINKDLESVGL

-124 YYTDVTNQDK
+124 YYTDVTDQDK

-165 FYKIVLLGA
+165 FYKIVLLGV

-216 EKKKLEG
+216 EKKKLDG

-274 SSNPMINTIKNTI
+274 SSNPMINTLKNTI

-315 RIVINN
+315 RIVIND

-470 EAGKGFAVVAQ
+470 EAGKGFAVVAG
-481 EVRNLANRS
+481 EVRNLANKS
-490 AEAAKEIKEIVEST
+490 AEAANEIKKLVEIANQ
-504 TRKANDGKNI
+504 KAHEGKDISNEMQNGYKNLHTHI
-514 TSNMIL
+514 TETLQIIQNVSDAANEQMV
-520 GYDELLENI
+520 GI
-529 NKTIDMINEI
+529 NQVSQTIVSLDQI
-539 TMSSK
+539 SK
-544 EQEAG
+544 DNQKE
-549 ITQINDAVN
+549 TNLINDISNVVSSMAIEV
-558 QLDQQTQQNATI
+558 L
-570 ANETQDI
+570 E
-577 AFKTDAIARNII
+577 DAKN
-589 EDLKDKVFVGKI
+589 KKF

>member
-7 LFLTMFFNVIS
+7 LFLTMFFNVMS

-23 SVSFFIAKK
+23 LVSFFIAKK
-32 NIETLINKDLESVGL
+32 NIEILINKDLESVGL

-223 NCEFSVMTKD
+223 NYEFSVMTKD

-274 SSNPMINTIKNTI
+274 SSNPMINTLKNTI

-315 RIVINN
+315 RIVIND

-470 EAGKGFAVVAQ
+470 EAGKGFAVVAG
-481 EVRNLANRS
+481 EVRNLANKS
-490 AEAAKEIKEIVEST
+490 AEAANEIKKLVEIANQ
-504 TRKANDGKNI
+504 KAHEGKDISNEMQNGYKNLHTHI
-514 TSNMIL
+514 TETLQIIQNVSDAANEQMV
-520 GYDELLENI
+520 GI
-529 NKTIDMINEI
+529 NQVSQTIVSLDQI
-539 TMSSK
+539 SK
-544 EQEAG
+544 DNQKE
-549 ITQINDAVN
+549 TNLINDISNVVSSMAIEV
-558 QLDQQTQQNATI
+558 L
-570 ANETQDI
+570 E
-577 AFKTDAIARNII
+577 DAKN
-589 EDLKDKVFVGKI
+589 KKF